1 MIYFIFLI
9 YTLITSGQSALN
21 KIYRK
26 SIDDENMKD
35 CITFF
40 GTLVVE
46 MVFYSV
52 LAGFRLGVNA
62 VTAFYAFMF
71 AVAVAINTLVS
82 MRALENSELVIYSLF
97 SNAGGTIW
105 TAILGLILFNES
117 ITISRALGL
126 VLIMATIII
135 PFVTAKKS
143 KTGGKGIF
151 WCSMMFFTASLPTLV
166 LKFYSQAEGVL
177 GDSILCFYTNVFTIP
192 FILYLLKKKGTV
204 AGTVKAMVT
213 KYKKPV
219 MIAVLSMICTCITT
233 IIYINVVAQID
244 LIVISIIGKGLG
256 LISLSLFGLFVFK
269 EKISTSK
276 IICIILSVLAVAVTI
291 I

>member
-9 YTLITSGQSALN
+9 YTLITTGQSALN

-26 SIDDENMKD
+26 SIDDDTMKD
-35 CITFF
+35 CITFL

-46 MVFYSV
+46 TVFYSI
-52 LAGFRLGVNA
+52 LSGFDLRVNG

-71 AVAVAINTLVS
+71 ALAVAINTLVS

-219 MIAVLSMICTCITT
+219 MITDAPIELRARVVEQKRNVLDIAVELRDAQGELCTTANCI
-233 IIYINVVAQID
+233 YF
-244 LIVISIIGKGLG
+244 
-256 LISLSLFGLFVFK
+256 LFPKDRAKEEFGFMEFK
-269 EKISTSK
+269 TEDE
-276 IICIILSVLAVAVTI
+276 L
-291 I
+291 